1 VVLGGREPFSGSE
14 LPPLW
19 QQWGLASHDE
29 LRALA
34 AALQAGTAALP
45 EAGDRPSVEAQ
56 RLLGASPVLPPFVAQ
71 GSAAALVALPGA
83 GFAGFHPASPAELA
97 TANAAVLIGA
107 ADGELLLARNNPI
120 ISAHVGTDASVLA
133 VLASLHDDLPIQ
145 QDQPGTLRFGDAL
158 RLHVGVA
165 GETPFALASWSREA
179 GFPPASLLP
188 VLRAVLDAT
197 PGGLRAADILLPLY
211 DPAISPSGTIV
222 LDTGATLA
230 FGMVPPM
237 MFASVVSP
245 SAFPLVGLQLHGT
258 VTPCGSPMARIV
270 HEMRRPV
277 PIDLAPL
284 HPAVP
289 LWRIDDTRILVDVGP
304 GGSQEAAQRATTLCR
319 DLTREAPDLRLLQ
332 PGEGFSTWAGSPL
345 WLALAGIAKP
355 LAMGV
360 LPEARPPR
368 TEVTHTADGEWLVSH
383 AGGAVGATQR
393 RMHARWAVDSEALL
407 QDLLYA
413 MPEEPETKGLGAR
426 AQTSLEAFR
435 AARAWMAAVTG
446 LRERDVSLRAMEA
459 WGGVARDCAAAL
471 NSAAADDTAMS
482 AAHAALAGSEL
493 DVGPALDRSGFLTVM
508 RRFLDRGGSA
518 LSRYGLHAIEA
529 VRIGEIDSIG
539 PAERTAIAA
548 CLGRLAGPLAGATNP
563 LFAVT

>member
-1 VVLGGREPFSGSE
+1 MANCSWRATIRSYQRTLGPTHRS
-14 LPPLW
+14 LPYW
-19 QQWGLASHDE
+19 
-29 LRALA
+29 RAC
-34 AALQAGTAALP
+34 TTTC
-45 EAGDRPSVEAQ
+45 R
-56 RLLGASPVLPPFVAQ
+56 F
-71 GSAAALVALPGA
+71 
-83 GFAGFHPASPAELA
+83 
-97 TANAAVLIGA
+97 
-107 ADGELLLARNNPI
+107 
-120 ISAHVGTDASVLA
+120 
-133 VLASLHDDLPIQ
+133 Q

-258 VTPCGSPMARIV
+258 VTPCASPVARIV

-277 PIDLAPL
+277 PIDLVPL

-393 RMHARWAVDSEALL
+393 RMHARWAVDFEALL

-413 MPEEPETKGLGAR
+413 MPEEPETKGLDAR
-426 AQTSLEAFR
+426 AQTSSGSVPCR
-435 AARAWMAAVTG
+435 ACLDGRRAPVCANVTS
-446 LRERDVSLRAMEA
+446 RCAPWRR
-459 WGGVARDCAAAL
+459 GVVWRVTAPPL

-518 LSRYGLHAIEA
+518 LSRYGLHALEA
-529 VRIGEIDSIG
+529 IRIGEIDSIG
-539 PAERTAIAA
+539 PAERTAIADA
-548 CLGRLAGPLAGATNP
+548 RATGWSAGRAPIPCSLLT
-563 LFAVT
+563 